1 MVKRNSNID
10 KTLKNLSLNK
20 EAPKSAFILLVLL
33 YTITSV
39 LTTRTSVMQGSIAI
53 GDQMIKYNSFT
64 GVFSMLG
71 YICIICLVMLFR
83 RVGYIVSM
91 AAIILQF
98 PLMIFN
104 IFVRGNLHSLPGL
117 FSSVLMIGAISIIHF
132 NYKKVLNYQQ
142 SIREQAVTDRITG
155 LPNRFA
161 CNELLTD
168 LQRRGEPFVLVSVDL
183 NDFKSI
189 NDTMGHDT
197 GDQVLREV
205 ARRWKEL
212 ANSLN
217 TETVDFV
224 ARNSGDEFMIVI
236 SEYPSVKEIENTIN
250 AFREV
255 LEKKITIDDCDY
267 YLTACFGYSF
277 FPEDSDV
284 IENIYLF
291 SDAALHEVKKAGS
304 GSRISRFTPEVLSFE
319 RNLEI
324 ERKIRTALNS
334 DKIFFN
340 LQPQYDINHNLRGFE
355 ALARMKDDDGS
366 FISPADFI
374 PVAEKT
380 GLVDKIDMRVFELS
394 MEFLEKV
401 TRETGTEVMMS
412 VNVSVRHLM
421 KNTFIEDIKNIL
433 KAHNIAPERVE
444 IEITESIMIDSAEKA
459 LQCINEIRSMGIM
472 VAIDDFGTG
481 YSSLSYLNNFPANL
495 LKIDKSF
502 IDKMNTSD
510 SSKQYVA
517 AIISIG
523 HIMGFDVISEGVETE
538 DQLATLNSIGCD
550 YIQGFIWGRPL
561 PQEEAEKLVMASVQT
576 QD

>member
-1 MVKRNSNID
+1 MVKRNNNID

-33 YTITSV
+33 YAIASF

-53 GDQMIKYNSFT
+53 GDKMIRYNSFA

-91 AAIILQF
+91 AAIILQS

-117 FSSVLMIGAISIIHF
+117 FSSVLIIGAISIIHF
-132 NYKKVLNYQQ
+132 TYRKILKYQQ

-197 GDQVLREV
+197 GDQVLKEV
-205 ARRWKEL
+205 ARRWKDL
-212 ANSLN
+212 ANSLS

-236 SEYPSVKEIENTIN
+236 SEYPSVEEIENTIN
-250 AFREV
+250 AYREV

-304 GSRISRFTPEVLSFE
+304 GSRILRFTPGVLNFE
-319 RNLEI
+319 RTLEI

-366 FISPADFI
+366 FISPVDFI

-380 GLVDKIDMRVFELS
+380 GLVDRIDMRVFELS
-394 MEFLEKV
+394 MEFLDKI
-401 TRETGTEVMMS
+401 TRETGTEIMMS

-459 LQCINEIRSMGIM
+459 LQRINEIKAMGM
-472 VAIDDFGTG
+472 KVAIDDFGTG
-481 YSSLSYLNNFPANL
+481 YSSLSYLNNFPSDL
-495 LKIDKSF
+495 LKIDKAF
-502 IDKMNTSD
+502 IDQMNMSE

-517 AIISIG
+517 MIISIG
-523 HIMGFDVISEGVETE
+523 HILHLKVISEGVESP
-538 DQLATLNSIGCD
+538 DQVEVLKKIGCD
-550 YIQGFIWGRPL
+550 YIQGFVWGKPM
-561 PQEEAEKLVMASVQT
+561 PPEEAGRLVSSIKK
-576 QD
+576 

>member
-1 MVKRNSNID
+1 MVKRNNNID

-33 YTITSV
+33 YAIASF

-53 GDQMIKYNSFT
+53 GGQMISYNSFT

-91 AAIILQF
+91 AAIILQS

-117 FSSVLMIGAISIIHF
+117 FSSVLIIGAISIIHF
-132 NYKKVLNYQQ
+132 TYRKILKYQQ

-189 NDTMGHDT
+189 NDTMGHDM
-197 GDQVLREV
+197 GDQVLKEV
-205 ARRWKEL
+205 ARRWKDL
-212 ANSLN
+212 ANSLS

-250 AFREV
+250 AYREV

-304 GSRISRFTPEVLSFE
+304 GSRISRFTPDVLNFE
-319 RNLEI
+319 RTLEI

-366 FISPADFI
+366 FISPVDFI

-380 GLVDKIDMRVFELS
+380 GLVDRIDMRVFELS
-394 MEFLEKV
+394 MEFLDKI
-401 TRETGTEVMMS
+401 TRETGTEIMMS

-459 LQCINEIRSMGIM
+459 LQRINEIKAMGM
-472 VAIDDFGTG
+472 KVAIDDFGTG
-481 YSSLSYLNNFPANL
+481 YSSLSYLNNFPSDL
-495 LKIDKSF
+495 LKIDKAF
-502 IDKMNTSD
+502 IDQMNMSE

-517 AIISIG
+517 MIISIG
-523 HIMGFDVISEGVETE
+523 HILHLKVISEGVESP
-538 DQLATLNSIGCD
+538 DQVEVLKKIGCD
-550 YIQGFIWGRPL
+550 YIQGFVWGKPM
-561 PQEEAEKLVMASVQT
+561 PPEEAGRLVSSIKK
-576 QD
+576 

>member
-1 MVKRNSNID
+1 MVKRNNNID

-33 YTITSV
+33 YAIASF

-53 GDQMIKYNSFT
+53 GDQMIRYNSFA

-91 AAIILQF
+91 AAIILQS

-117 FSSVLMIGAISIIHF
+117 FSSVLIIGAISIIHF
-132 NYKKVLNYQQ
+132 TYRKILKYQQ

-197 GDQVLREV
+197 GDQVLKEV
-205 ARRWKEL
+205 ARRWKDL
-212 ANSLN
+212 ANSLS

-250 AFREV
+250 AYREV

-304 GSRISRFTPEVLSFE
+304 GSRISRFTPEVLNFE
-319 RNLEI
+319 RTLEI

-366 FISPADFI
+366 FISPVDFI

-380 GLVDKIDMRVFELS
+380 GLVDRIDMRVFELS
-394 MEFLEKV
+394 MEFLDKI
-401 TRETGTEVMMS
+401 TRETGTEIMMS

-459 LQCINEIRSMGIM
+459 LQRINEIKAMGM
-472 VAIDDFGTG
+472 KVAIDDFGTG
-481 YSSLSYLNNFPANL
+481 YSSLSYLNNFPSDL
-495 LKIDKSF
+495 LKIDKAF
-502 IDKMNTSD
+502 IDQMNMSE

-517 AIISIG
+517 MIISIG
-523 HIMGFDVISEGVETE
+523 HILHLKVISEGVESP
-538 DQLATLNSIGCD
+538 DQVEVLKKIGCD
-550 YIQGFIWGRPL
+550 YIQGFVWGKPM
-561 PQEEAEKLVMASVQT
+561 PPEEAARLVSSIKK
-576 QD
+576 

>member
-1 MVKRNSNID
+1 MVKRNNNID

-33 YTITSV
+33 YAIASF

-53 GDQMIKYNSFT
+53 GDKMIRYNSFA

-117 FSSVLMIGAISIIHF
+117 FSSVLIIGAISIIHF
-132 NYKKVLNYQQ
+132 SYRKILKYQQ

-197 GDQVLREV
+197 GDQVLKEV
-205 ARRWKEL
+205 ARRWKDL
-212 ANSLN
+212 ANSLS

-236 SEYPSVKEIENTIN
+236 SEYPSVEEIENTIN
-250 AFREV
+250 AYREV

-304 GSRISRFTPEVLSFE
+304 GSRISRFTPEVLNFE
-319 RNLEI
+319 RTLEI

-366 FISPADFI
+366 FISPVDFI

-380 GLVDKIDMRVFELS
+380 GLVDRIDMRVFELS
-394 MEFLEKV
+394 MEFLDKI
-401 TRETGTEVMMS
+401 TRETGTEIMMS

-459 LQCINEIRSMGIM
+459 LQRINEIKAMGM
-472 VAIDDFGTG
+472 KVAIDDFGTG
-481 YSSLSYLNNFPANL
+481 YSSLSYLNNFPSDL
-495 LKIDKSF
+495 LKIDKAF
-502 IDKMNTSD
+502 IDQMNMSE

-517 AIISIG
+517 MIISIG
-523 HIMGFDVISEGVETE
+523 HILHLKVISEGVESP
-538 DQLATLNSIGCD
+538 DQVEVLKKIGCD
-550 YIQGFIWGRPL
+550 YIQGFVWGKPM
-561 PQEEAEKLVMASVQT
+561 PPEEAGKLVASIKK
-576 QD
+576 

>member
-459 LQCINEIRSMGIM
+459 LPRINEIKAMGM
-472 VAIDDFGTG
+472 KVAIDDFGTG
-481 YSSLSYLNNFPANL
+481 YSSLSYLNNFPSDL
-495 LKIDKSF
+495 LKIDKAF
-502 IDKMNTSD
+502 IDQMNMSE

-517 AIISIG
+517 MIISIG
-523 HIMGFDVISEGVETE
+523 HILHLKVISEGVESP
-538 DQLATLNSIGCD
+538 DQVEVLKKIGCD
-550 YIQGFIWGRPL
+550 YIQGFVWGKPM
-561 PQEEAEKLVMASVQT
+561 PPEEAGRLVSSIKK
-576 QD
+576 

>member
-1 MVKRNSNID
+1 MVKRNNNID

-33 YTITSV
+33 YAIASF

-53 GDQMIKYNSFT
+53 GGQMISYNSFT

-91 AAIILQF
+91 AAIILQS

-117 FSSVLMIGAISIIHF
+117 FSSVLIIGAISIIHF
-132 NYKKVLNYQQ
+132 TYRKILKYQQ

-205 ARRWKEL
+205 AKRWKDL
-212 ANSLN
+212 ANSLS

-250 AFREV
+250 AYREV

-304 GSRISRFTPEVLSFE
+304 GSRISRFTPEVLNFE
-319 RNLEI
+319 RTLEI

-366 FISPADFI
+366 FISPVDFI

-380 GLVDKIDMRVFELS
+380 GLVDRIDMRVFELS
-394 MEFLEKV
+394 MEFLDKI
-401 TRETGTEVMMS
+401 TRETGTEIMMS

-459 LQCINEIRSMGIM
+459 LQRINEIKAMGM
-472 VAIDDFGTG
+472 KVAIDDFGTG
-481 YSSLSYLNNFPANL
+481 YSSLSYLNNFPSDL
-495 LKIDKSF
+495 LKIDKAF
-502 IDKMNTSD
+502 IDQMNMSE

-517 AIISIG
+517 MIISIG
-523 HIMGFDVISEGVETE
+523 HILHLKVISEGVESP
-538 DQLATLNSIGCD
+538 DQVEVLKKIGCD
-550 YIQGFIWGRPL
+550 YIQGFVWGKPM
-561 PQEEAEKLVMASVQT
+561 PPEEAARLVSSIKK
-576 QD
+576 

>member
-83 RVGYIVSM
+83 KVGYIVSM
-91 AAIILQF
+91 AAIILQS

-117 FSSVLMIGAISIIHF
+117 FSSVLIIGAISIIHF

-250 AFREV
+250 AYREV

-319 RNLEI
+319 RDLEI

-380 GLVDKIDMRVFELS
+380 GLVDRIDMRIFELS

-459 LQCINEIRSMGIM
+459 LQRINEIKAMGM
-472 VAIDDFGTG
+472 KVAIDDFGTG
-481 YSSLSYLNNFPANL
+481 YSSLSYLNNFPSDL
-495 LKIDKSF
+495 LKIDKAF
-502 IDKMNTSD
+502 IDQMNMSE

-517 AIISIG
+517 MIISIG
-523 HIMGFDVISEGVETE
+523 HILHLKVISEGVESP
-538 DQLATLNSIGCD
+538 DQVEVLKKIGCD
-550 YIQGFIWGRPL
+550 YIQGFVWGKPM
-561 PQEEAEKLVMASVQT
+561 PPEEAGRLVSSIKK
-576 QD
+576 

>member
-1 MVKRNSNID
+1 MVKRNNNID

-33 YTITSV
+33 YAIASF

-53 GDQMIKYNSFT
+53 GGQMISYNSFT

-91 AAIILQF
+91 AAIILQS

-117 FSSVLMIGAISIIHF
+117 FSSVLIIGAISIIHF
-132 NYKKVLNYQQ
+132 TYRKILKYQQ

-197 GDQVLREV
+197 GDQVLKEV
-205 ARRWKEL
+205 ARRWKDL
-212 ANSLN
+212 ANSLS

-250 AFREV
+250 AYREV

-304 GSRISRFTPEVLSFE
+304 GSRISRFTPEVLNFE
-319 RNLEI
+319 RTLEI

-366 FISPADFI
+366 FISPVDFI

-380 GLVDKIDMRVFELS
+380 GLVDRIDMRVFELS
-394 MEFLEKV
+394 MEFLDKI
-401 TRETGTEVMMS
+401 TRETGTEIMMS

-459 LQCINEIRSMGIM
+459 LQRINEIKAMGM
-472 VAIDDFGTG
+472 KVAIDDFGTG
-481 YSSLSYLNNFPANL
+481 YSSLSYLNNFPSDL
-495 LKIDKSF
+495 LKIDKAF
-502 IDKMNTSD
+502 IDQMNMSE

-517 AIISIG
+517 MIISIG
-523 HIMGFDVISEGVETE
+523 HILHLKVISEGVESP
-538 DQLATLNSIGCD
+538 DQVEVLKKIGCD
-550 YIQGFIWGRPL
+550 YIQGFVWGKPM
-561 PQEEAEKLVMASVQT
+561 PPEEAGKLVASIKK
-576 QD
+576 

>member
-10 KTLKNLSLNK
+10 KTLKNLSLSK
-20 EAPKSAFILLVLL
+20 EAPKSAFILLLLL
-33 YTITSV
+33 YSIATF
-39 LTTRTSVMQGSIAI
+39 LTMRTSTMQGFVEV
-53 GDQMIKYNSFT
+53 GDQMIRYNSFS

-71 YICIICLVMLFR
+71 NICIICLVMLFR

-91 AAIILQF
+91 AVIILQF
-98 PLMIFN
+98 PIMFVN
-104 IFVRGNLHSLPGL
+104 IFVRGNLNALPGL
-117 FSSVLMIGAISIIHF
+117 FSSVLIIGAISIIHF
-132 NYKKVLNYQQ
+132 TYKKVLNYQQ

-161 CNELLTD
+161 CNELLAD

-197 GDQVLREV
+197 GDQVLKEV

-212 ANSLN
+212 ANSLS

-236 SEYPSVKEIENTIN
+236 SEYPSVEEIENTIN
-250 AFREV
+250 AYRDV

-267 YLTACFGYSF
+267 YLTSCFGYSF

-284 IENIYLF
+284 IENIYLY
-291 SDAALHEVKKAGS
+291 SDAALHEVKKVGS
-304 GSRISRFTPEVLSFE
+304 GSRLLRFTPEVLNVE
-319 RNLEI
+319 RTLEI
-324 ERKIRTALNS
+324 ERKIRSALGG
-334 DKIFFN
+334 DKIFFH

-366 FISPADFI
+366 FISPSDFI

-380 GLVDKIDMRVFELS
+380 GLVDRIDMRVFELS
-394 MEFLEKV
+394 MEFLDKI
-401 TRETGTEVMMS
+401 TRETGTEIMMS

-433 KAHNIAPERVE
+433 EAHNIAPERVE

-459 LQCINEIRSMGIM
+459 LQRINEIKAMGM
-472 VAIDDFGTG
+472 KVAIDDFGTG
-481 YSSLSYLNNFPANL
+481 YSSLSYLNNFPSDL
-495 LKIDKSF
+495 LKIDKAF
-502 IDKMNTSD
+502 IDQMNMSE

-517 AIISIG
+517 MIISIG
-523 HIMGFDVISEGVETE
+523 HILHLKVISEGVESP
-538 DQLATLNSIGCD
+538 DQVEVLKKIGCD
-550 YIQGFIWGRPL
+550 YIQGFVWGKPM
-561 PQEEAEKLVMASVQT
+561 PPEEAGKLVASIKK
-576 QD
+576 

>member
-1 MVKRNSNID
+1 MVKRNNNID

-33 YTITSV
+33 YAIASF

-53 GDQMIKYNSFT
+53 GGQMISYNSFT

-91 AAIILQF
+91 AAIILQS

-117 FSSVLMIGAISIIHF
+117 FSSVLIIGAISIIHF
-132 NYKKVLNYQQ
+132 TYRKILKYQQ

-197 GDQVLREV
+197 GDQVLKEV
-205 ARRWKEL
+205 ARRWKDL
-212 ANSLN
+212 ANSLS

-236 SEYPSVKEIENTIN
+236 SEYPSVEEIENTIN
-250 AFREV
+250 AYREV

-304 GSRISRFTPEVLSFE
+304 GSRISRFTPDVLNFE
-319 RNLEI
+319 RTLEI

-366 FISPADFI
+366 FISPVDFI

-380 GLVDKIDMRVFELS
+380 GLVDRIDMRVFELS
-394 MEFLEKV
+394 MEFLDKI
-401 TRETGTEVMMS
+401 TRETGTEIMIS

-459 LQCINEIRSMGIM
+459 LQRINEIKAMGM
-472 VAIDDFGTG
+472 KVAIDDFGTG
-481 YSSLSYLNNFPANL
+481 YSSLSYLNNFPSDL
-495 LKIDKSF
+495 LKIDKAF
-502 IDKMNTSD
+502 IDQMNMSE

-517 AIISIG
+517 MIISIG
-523 HIMGFDVISEGVETE
+523 HILHLKVISEGVESP
-538 DQLATLNSIGCD
+538 DQVEVLKKIGCD
-550 YIQGFIWGRPL
+550 YIQGFVWGKPM
-561 PQEEAEKLVMASVQT
+561 PPEEAARLVSSIKK
-576 QD
+576 

>member
-1 MVKRNSNID
+1 MVKRNNNID

-33 YTITSV
+33 YAIASF

-53 GDQMIKYNSFT
+53 GDKMIRYNSFA

-91 AAIILQF
+91 AAIILQS

-117 FSSVLMIGAISIIHF
+117 FSSVLIIGAISIIHF
-132 NYKKVLNYQQ
+132 TYRKILKYQQ

-197 GDQVLREV
+197 GDQVLKEV
-205 ARRWKEL
+205 ARRWKDL
-212 ANSLN
+212 ANSLS

-250 AFREV
+250 AYREV

-304 GSRISRFTPEVLSFE
+304 GSRISRFTPEVLNFE
-319 RNLEI
+319 RTLEI

-366 FISPADFI
+366 FISPVDFI

-380 GLVDKIDMRVFELS
+380 GLVDRIDMRVFELS
-394 MEFLEKV
+394 MEFLDKI
-401 TRETGTEVMMS
+401 TRETGTEIMMS

-459 LQCINEIRSMGIM
+459 LQRINEIKAMGM
-472 VAIDDFGTG
+472 KVAIDDFGTG
-481 YSSLSYLNNFPANL
+481 YSSLSYLNNFPSDL
-495 LKIDKSF
+495 LKIDKAF
-502 IDKMNTSD
+502 IDQMNMSE

-517 AIISIG
+517 MIISIG
-523 HIMGFDVISEGVETE
+523 HILHLKVISEGVESP
-538 DQLATLNSIGCD
+538 DQVEVLKKIGCD
-550 YIQGFIWGRPL
+550 YIQGFVWGKPM
-561 PQEEAEKLVMASVQT
+561 PPEEAGKLVASIKK
-576 QD
+576 

>member
-1 MVKRNSNID
+1 MVKRNNNID

-33 YTITSV
+33 YAIASF

-53 GDQMIKYNSFT
+53 GGQMISYNSFT

-91 AAIILQF
+91 AAIILQS

-117 FSSVLMIGAISIIHF
+117 FSSVLIIGAISIIHF
-132 NYKKVLNYQQ
+132 TYRKILKYQQ

-197 GDQVLREV
+197 GDQVLKEV
-205 ARRWKEL
+205 ARRWKDL
-212 ANSLN
+212 ANSLS

-236 SEYPSVKEIENTIN
+236 SEYPSVEEIENTIN
-250 AFREV
+250 AYREV

-304 GSRISRFTPEVLSFE
+304 GSRISRFTPEVLNFE
-319 RNLEI
+319 RTLEI

-366 FISPADFI
+366 FISPVDFI

-380 GLVDKIDMRVFELS
+380 GLVDRIDMRVFELS
-394 MEFLEKV
+394 MEFLDKI
-401 TRETGTEVMMS
+401 TRETGTEIMMS

-459 LQCINEIRSMGIM
+459 LQRINEIKAMGM
-472 VAIDDFGTG
+472 KVAIDDFGTG
-481 YSSLSYLNNFPANL
+481 YSSLSYLNNFPSDL
-495 LKIDKSF
+495 LKIDKAF
-502 IDKMNTSD
+502 IDQMNMSE

-517 AIISIG
+517 MIISIG
-523 HIMGFDVISEGVETE
+523 HILHLKVISEGVESP
-538 DQLATLNSIGCD
+538 DQVEVLKKIGCD
-550 YIQGFIWGRPL
+550 YIQGFVWGKPM
-561 PQEEAEKLVMASVQT
+561 PPEEAARLVSSIKK
-576 QD
+576 

>member
-255 LEKKITIDDCDY
+255 LEKKITIDDYDY

-459 LQCINEIRSMGIM
+459 LQRINEIKAMGM
-472 VAIDDFGTG
+472 KVAIDDFGTG
-481 YSSLSYLNNFPANL
+481 YSSLSYLNNFPSDL
-495 LKIDKSF
+495 LKIDKAF
-502 IDKMNTSD
+502 IDQMNMSE

-517 AIISIG
+517 MIISIG
-523 HIMGFDVISEGVETE
+523 HILYLKVISEGVESP
-538 DQLATLNSIGCD
+538 DQVEVLKKIGCD
-550 YIQGFIWGRPL
+550 YIQGFVWGKPM
-561 PQEEAEKLVMASVQT
+561 PPEEACKLVSSIKK
-576 QD
+576 